1 MPGSRF
7 LLQVLVFALQLHAS
21 GSRKIS
27 SLLNPAR
34 LGGGIYWN
42 VLGPFFLKTWSLG
55 QAPGIHREVLNPLW
69 PPTATRR
76 SRGAASFRT
85 WGCW

>member
-7 LLQVLVFALQLHAS
+7 LLQVLVFALQLRAS

-42 VLGPFFLKTWSLG
+42 ALGSFFLKT
-55 QAPGIHREVLNPLW
+55 
-69 PPTATRR
+69 
-76 SRGAASFRT
+76 
-85 WGCW
+85 